1 MDYGNKPSAVITN
14 ESVDLTEE
22 ASAKAKP
29 TAESSSSVKETK
41 MGLEMK
47 KVKTT
52 EETISIREAGQEIVH
67 ELTHDAPNSG

>member
-22 ASAKAKP
+22 ASAKTKP

-41 MGLEMK
+41 MGLEWVWKRRKLKQLK
-47 KVKTT
+47 KQFQSEK
-52 EETISIREAGQEIVH
+52 QDKK
-67 ELTHDAPNSG
+67 LCMN